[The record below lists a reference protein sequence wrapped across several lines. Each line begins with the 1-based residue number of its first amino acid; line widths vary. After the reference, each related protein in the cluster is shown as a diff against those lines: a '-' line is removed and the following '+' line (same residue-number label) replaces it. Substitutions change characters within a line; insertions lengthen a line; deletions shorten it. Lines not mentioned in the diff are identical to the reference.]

1 MTSKIKGL
9 NRVIW
14 YEGFKTTSFSNIV
27 DLSTI
32 TRAGDCVPNMIICIH
47 CARIHCEAIE

>member
-14 YEGFKTTSFSNIV
+14 FEGLKTTSFSNII
-27 DLSTI
+27 DFTI
-32 TRAGDCVPNMIICIH
+32 IRAGDCVPNMIICIH
-47 CARIHCEAIE
+47 TARIHYVAIE